1 MSFSFED
8 PEDEDAGCCFWS
20 GGVAVIKRASTL
32 RGSAC
37 ATPANSVPI
46 AMQMCLPKGEE
57 NAPGEAH
64 TNEVDDP
71 DLPPPGRYRLVRK
84 VGVGAE
90 VEIGEVFAIVFAGEQ
105 VAAMEVVVDEANFRV
120 RARIAQP
127 AGWVTLLNRETG
139 LHWAVYSGP
148 LREQDYEDELS
159 EEFSCQ
165 MTASPTFLEKQVSFH
180 ESLSGTTHCEH
191 LKRTYSQR
199 RDHFAA
205 KVADFRRKT
214 AGSRDSIDEDSE
226 ASEHWQPGQESDDEA
241 DKAPVECFQVG
252 RRRNGDV

>member
-32 RGSAC
+32 RGSNC
-37 ATPANSVPI
+37 TPTNSVPI
-46 AMQMCLPKGEE
+46 ATRMCLPKGEE
-57 NAPGEAH
+57 NAPGEAQ
-64 TNEVDDP
+64 TNGVDDP

-148 LREQDYEDELS
+148 LRDEDYEVDFS
-159 EEFSCQ
+159 EEMSCQ

-180 ESLSGTTHCEH
+180 DSLSKTTDCEH
-191 LKRTYSQR
+191 LERTYSQR
-199 RDHFAA
+199 RDRFAA
-205 KVADFRRKT
+205 RVAQLRRGA
-214 AGSRDSIDEDSE
+214 AGSRDSIEEDSE
-226 ASEHWQPGQESDDEA
+226 ASEHWRPGQESDDEA

-252 RRRNGDV
+252 RRKQEDA